1 MLQTFMLFSLKDT
14 FHSVL
19 ALQWPIFGKEQEASY
34 SLEFIRLLK
43 TGQNQVVSSSSCDWA
58 KAAGSLTGLQSFPFK
73 VHTLLLSAYLLT
85 RVFI

>member
-1 MLQTFMLFSLKDT
+1 MLFSLKGT

-34 SLEFIRLLK
+34 SLEFIRLL
-43 TGQNQVVSSSSCDWA
+43 NQVVSSSSCDWA